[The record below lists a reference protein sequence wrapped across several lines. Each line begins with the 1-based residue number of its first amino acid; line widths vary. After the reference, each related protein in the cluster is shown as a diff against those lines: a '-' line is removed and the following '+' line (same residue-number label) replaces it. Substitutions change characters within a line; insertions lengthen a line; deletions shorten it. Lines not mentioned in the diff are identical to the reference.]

1 MYVRTFIYMPCF
13 NLLHMKK
20 GYFSCFRT
28 VYFLSFLYVCK
39 HNPNVLKSKMSK
51 MYKLI
56 MIMVCCLASLSQVR
70 SQTVAVKSNLLS
82 DATLTPHV
90 GVELALHKQVSVDVS
105 GEFNGWT
112 INKKSWK
119 HWDVQ
124 PEVRYWLFECFNGHY
139 LGLNG
144 LYMDYDMQGV
154 VWPLGMKKDY
164 AYDGKAYGVGLSY
177 GYQLYLTP
185 RWNLDISAG
194 VGYTYLKYDKYNFAD
209 HLYLGKYKNNYFGL
223 CKASIAIVYI
233 IK

>member
-1 MYVRTFIYMPCF
+1 
-13 NLLHMKK
+13 
-20 GYFSCFRT
+20 
-28 VYFLSFLYVCK
+28 
-39 HNPNVLKSKMSK
+39 
-51 MYKLI
+51 
-56 MIMVCCLASLSQVR
+56 
-70 SQTVAVKSNLLS
+70 
-82 DATLTPHV
+82 
-90 GVELALHKQVSVDVS
+90 
-105 GEFNGWT
+105 
-112 INKKSWK
+112 
-119 HWDVQ
+119 
-124 PEVRYWLFECFNGHY
+124 
-139 LGLNG
+139 
-144 LYMDYDMQGV
+144 MDYDMQGV